1 MRITETIEYAAG
13 PEQVFAMVTD
23 QDFQD
28 RKCLATGASEHTVS
42 IRDEGDRTVVTS
54 ERTMP
59 TDNLDLPSFA
69 NVGPALHVVEVQEWG
84 PAAADG
90 SRAADLS
97 VDLKGLPLSFRGTI
111 SLAPTGEGS
120 TETITGE
127 LKANIP
133 LFGGKAEKAAAP
145 GILAGIR
152 VEHET
157 GVAWLA
163 G

>member
-1 MRITETIEYAAG
+1 MRITETIAYAAR
-13 PEQVFAMVTD
+13 PDRVFDMVTD
-23 QDFQD
+23 EDFQD
-28 RKCLATGASEHTVS
+28 RKCLATGASEHRVS
-42 IRDEGDRTVVTS
+42 IREAGDRTVVTS

-69 NVGPALHVVEVQEWG
+69 NVGPALHVVEVQDWG
-84 PAAADG
+84 SADEDG
-90 SRAADLS
+90 SREADLS
-97 VDLKGLPLSFRGTI
+97 VELKGLPLSFRGTI
-111 SLAPTGEGS
+111 SLVPTGEGS
-120 TETITGE
+120 TETIVGE

-145 GILAGIR
+145 GILAGIK